1 MDSNQKLNE
10 SSDSYLNSSIEEEE
24 NMKCSISCESSVLE
38 FTNEYG
44 SSDSE
49 DSEVGELENDIILF
63 LKKKGIA
70 FFISNFSLKND
81 IGLSSKK

>member
-49 DSEVGELENDIILF
+49 DSEVGEFENDIILF
-63 LKKKGIA
+63 LKKKVLLFLFQI
-70 FFISNFSLKND
+70 FHWKTT
-81 IGLSSKK
+81 